1 MLLQKIIAPL
11 NNLLFPEIC
20 EICHTPLLRN
30 EESLCFSCIKKLPYC
45 DVASFALIEL
55 KISGR
60 FSFEKISSFMYFYKG
75 GILQELMHQIKY
87 QQNKNL
93 AECLGNIW
101 ANYLQVNGLLHNI
114 DAIVPVP
121 LFPKKEFKRGFNQS
135 ELLGKSLSEI
145 SGIPIITKQLIRLK
159 DTDTQTKKSRKERL
173 ENMQNVFAV
182 KNQNDLK
189 NKHIL
194 LIDDVLTTGA
204 TIEAC
209 CIELLKIEGIKVSIG
224 TLAVAMD

>member
-101 ANYLQVNGLLHNI
+101 ANYLQVNRLLHNI